1 MKRALYEAWR
11 ALPQDNVWSAAAPL
25 EVLWKDDCDGGGG
38 WVEGIARA
46 GGNLLIYLGTF
57 LFGFGFSFGRFKI
70 CYGSTWFG
78 GERSRNKR
86 ERGNG
91 LCIGNH

>member
-25 EVLWKDDCDGGGG
+25 EALWKDDCDGGGG

-46 GGNLLIYLGTF
+46 GGNLLIYLGTCSV
-57 LFGFGFSFGRFKI
+57 LVLVLVGLKYAMAARGL
-70 CYGSTWFG
+70 
-78 GERSRNKR
+78 GERGVEIK
-86 ERGNG
+86 GKGDG